1 MIPNHKPLNAGFFRG
16 VNSPELFKAF
26 FSKYKVWDSMGL
38 TEESKN
44 DEIYAA
50 WTNLQNPQKPRME
63 EALAQINDIGR
74 DDGQQLLLQVAEE
87 AKVPKYGELTPQ
99 KLAMTLRLYYRD
111 HFDKAYE
118 YYNIEHVDS
127 LKVLLGAEPAPCEP
141 TDADKER
148 FKNKLRTAMKKLAH
162 GKELTLEEGPHPEG
176 RWVLVVPHEQPA
188 KPDYEFDENNPGQ
201 LRARDRRPVYD
212 LVLIYSPADGILK
225 LKVGRGRNK
234 ADTVASIFAAELL
247 HKSADH
253 FKGTDVI
260 RFTPLFQP
268 GFKFSKIPGDSFDW
282 ARPLF
287 IEFQTL
293 SDSTRYTI
301 KCEGAAGGG
310 NSVMDKLTNLGLT
323 ASTIR
328 IRKLGI
334 EFRFPGDGRK
344 GRFTVLL
351 SSPSWTNLDDTTRSR
366 YIEGVLIRWGFYYV
380 KHAKQGGKSSVAVGQ
395 AV

>member
-1 MIPNHKPLNAGFFRG
+1 MIPNHKPINAGFFRG

-26 FSKYKVWDSMGL
+26 FSKYNVWDSMGL
-38 TEESKN
+38 SAESKN
-44 DEIYAA
+44 EDICEA

-63 EALAQINDIGR
+63 EALSQINDIGR
-74 DDGQQLLLQVAEE
+74 EDGQQLLLQVAEE

-111 HFDKAYE
+111 HFYKAYE
-118 YYNIEHVDS
+118 YYNLEHVDS
-127 LKVLLGAEPAPCEP
+127 LKVLLGAEPVPCEP

-148 FKNKLRTAMKKLAH
+148 FKTKLRAALKKMAH
-162 GKELTLEEGPHPEG
+162 GKELILEEGPHPEG
-176 RWVLVVPHEQPA
+176 QWVLVVPHEQLA
-188 KPDYEFDENNPGQ
+188 KPDYEFDKENPGQ

-212 LVLIYSPADGILK
+212 LILIYSLADGILK
-225 LKVGRGRNK
+225 LKVGKGKNK
-234 ADTVASIFAAELL
+234 ADIVASIFATELL

-260 RFTPLFQP
+260 RFDPLFQP
-268 GFKFSKIPGDSFDW
+268 GFNFPKIPGDSFDW

-287 IEFQTL
+287 IEFQTR

-301 KCEGAAGGG
+301 KCAGAAGGA
-310 NSVMDKLTNLGLT
+310 NSVMDKLANLGLS
-323 ASTIR
+323 ANTIY

-344 GRFTVLL
+344 GRLTVSLAA
-351 SSPSWTNLDDTTRSR
+351 PSWTNLDDTTRSR
-366 YIEGVLIRWGFYYV
+366 YIQGVLIRWGFYYV
-380 KHAKQGGKSSVAVGQ
+380 NRAKQGGKSSVAVGQ